1 MSTFTLNS
9 ITVQGLNIIA
19 KLVAGSQLE
28 FTRIAVGDGAMPS
41 DKTPLTVTDL
51 THKLFDVDIN
61 SVVNN
66 DNGSATVKGVFSN
79 TASETGFFYR
89 ELGLFAKDPDTKK
102 EILYCY
108 GNAAADAEWISP
120 AGSSSVIEKEVS
132 IITLIGNAEKI
143 TVSLKSGIYTT
154 KEDLDN
160 LLDFRHQSTDY
171 KVGDKVLCEYNCML
185 FLECTK
191 AGTTDN
197 NILNTRGF
205 IHGQVVHDGT
215 VEWTVRTNI
224 KSINNLKADSNGNV
238 AINDFLEKT
247 GGTVTGDINASGYNI
262 TATKFI
268 GKLQGKADSAT
279 NADLA
284 TKANQDS
291 QGQVINTTYV
301 KGVTASNATLT
312 VTKGNGTTSTVTIN
326 NVENSKK
333 ATQDGSG
340 NTITTHYLSR
350 NQSTQNDMNA
360 CTVEGIYRFSGT
372 LKNGWTSDSWGT
384 LLVFNNQ
391 YNGSSGV
398 SGTYLVQ
405 IALPTDGRMW
415 TRQRVNTGA
424 WTSWSKLANTTD
436 CTDTLKKVYP
446 VGSIYMSTVST
457 NPATL
462 FGFGTWEAMP
472 AGRVLLAQGKSSWG
486 TTYNAGSTGG
496 EATHQLTV
504 GEIPSHNHT
513 GSINTAGEHTHSLTL
528 KALWGDGNGSGN
540 GWAGD
545 TRDGGSR
552 TNTFSTVGNHTHT
565 VTINSTGSGQP
576 HNNLQPYI
584 SVYMWK
590 RTV

>member
-238 AINDFLEKT
+238 AINDFL
-247 GGTVTGDINASGYNI
+247 
-262 TATKFI
+262 
-268 GKLQGKADSAT
+268 
-279 NADLA
+279 
-284 TKANQDS
+284 
-291 QGQVINTTYV
+291 
-301 KGVTASNATLT
+301 
-312 VTKGNGTTSTVTIN
+312 
-326 NVENSKK
+326 
-333 ATQDGSG
+333 
-340 NTITTHYLSR
+340 
-350 NQSTQNDMNA
+350 
-360 CTVEGIYRFSGT
+360 
-372 LKNGWTSDSWGT
+372 
-384 LLVFNNQ
+384 
-391 YNGSSGV
+391 
-398 SGTYLVQ
+398 
-405 IALPTDGRMW
+405 
-415 TRQRVNTGA
+415 
-424 WTSWSKLANTTD
+424 
-436 CTDTLKKVYP
+436 
-446 VGSIYMSTVST
+446 
-457 NPATL
+457 
-462 FGFGTWEAMP
+462 
-472 AGRVLLAQGKSSWG
+472 
-486 TTYNAGSTGG
+486 
-496 EATHQLTV
+496 
-504 GEIPSHNHT
+504 
-513 GSINTAGEHTHSLTL
+513 
-528 KALWGDGNGSGN
+528 
-540 GWAGD
+540 
-545 TRDGGSR
+545 
-552 TNTFSTVGNHTHT
+552 
-565 VTINSTGSGQP
+565 
-576 HNNLQPYI
+576 
-584 SVYMWK
+584 
-590 RTV
+590 

>member
-1 MSTFTLNS
+1 MAKLGGNMSTFTLNS

-279 NADLA
+279 NAE
-284 TKANQDS
+284 TANKL
-291 QGQVINTTYV
+291 G
-301 KGVTASNATLT
+301 
-312 VTKGNGTTSTVTIN
+312 TSTVGSATKPVYIN
-326 NVENSKK
+326 NGVASAVSVDLSTLAPK
-333 ATQDGSG
+333 ASP
-340 NTITTHYLSR
+340 
-350 NQSTQNDMNA
+350 A
-360 CTVEGIYRFSGT
+360 FSGT
-372 LKNGWTSDSWGT
+372 PTAPTAAVSINNTQIATTAFTQSLLKNKFTANTDYTGWSKNSVTGIVKQWGT
-384 LLVFNNQ
+384 VTYNTSPNPQVITPPISFSKLLTCGATDVGWNIGTGNTFANMEFTGGKLYIRPVYGNNQ
-391 YNGSSGV
+391 HGDNGV
-398 SGTYLVQ
+398 ILHWWV
-405 IALPTDGRMW
+405 
-415 TRQRVNTGA
+415 
-424 WTSWSKLANTTD
+424 D
-436 CTDTLKKVYP
+436 C
-446 VGSIYMSTVST
+446 
-457 NPATL
+457 
-462 FGFGTWEAMP
+462 
-472 AGRVLLAQGKSSWG
+472 LL
-486 TTYNAGSTGG
+486 
-496 EATHQLTV
+496 
-504 GEIPSHNHT
+504 
-513 GSINTAGEHTHSLTL
+513 
-528 KALWGDGNGSGN
+528 
-540 GWAGD
+540 
-545 TRDGGSR
+545 
-552 TNTFSTVGNHTHT
+552 
-565 VTINSTGSGQP
+565 
-576 HNNLQPYI
+576 
-584 SVYMWK
+584 
-590 RTV
+590 